1 MSDQLPRIKFSEKI
15 LKLLKELEDNDSYI
29 AFEILYMSE
38 PKSKYF
44 NGLKITD
51 VDVSSKDYHF
61 DVTTVDGKKT
71 PMKIGQFIR
80 YYFKTL
86 FTQEDISEFSN
97 DYTSLSKG
105 QSPIAASVTKIE
117 KKEYVYDPKDVRS
130 TFLSLTQKTYP
141 HFSDCRHEKEVLKYL
156 PPLEEDQFGNYY
168 KIIGDKQPKV
178 MFTSH
183 LDTADREQKVTN
195 LYSKVQNGDE
205 IIYTDGSTIL
215 GADDKAGVAV
225 MLYMMSHNIP
235 GLYYFFIGEE
245 RGGIGSN
252 ALAGVFDN
260 TPYLKEVKKCISFDR
275 RRTVS
280 VITHQLGRQC
290 CSNEFGTALCKEYNK
305 SGLSLSLDPG
315 GIYTDSASFMD
326 DIPECTNISV
336 GYENE
341 HTGRELQNISYLER
355 LAKASLKVDWN
366 SLPIRRKAGVN
377 ADIVSRNKN
386 VIKEVK
392 DTIYGLPV
400 KVVGDEISDR
410 VYIRVDLDDSDID
423 SIYDNLILLQNICN
437 KHKIDTQATLI
448 DTFVKIELK

>member
-1 MSDQLPRIKFSEKI
+1 MSEQLPRIKFSEKI
-15 LKLLKELEDNDSYI
+15 LKLFKELEDNDSYI
-29 AFEILYMSE
+29 AFELMYMSE
-38 PKSKYF
+38 PGSKYF

-51 VDVSSKDYHF
+51 VDVSTKDYHF
-61 DVTTVDGKKT
+61 DVSVGGKKT

-80 YYFKTL
+80 YYFKNL

-105 QSPIAASVTKIE
+105 QSTTSPSVNKIE

-168 KIIGDKQPKV
+168 KIIGENPKV

-195 LYSKVQNGDE
+195 LYSRTQNGDE
-205 IIYTDGSTIL
+205 IIYTDGSSIL
-215 GADDKAGVAV
+215 GADDKAGVTV
-225 MLYMMSHNIP
+225 MLYMIAHNIP

-252 ALAGVFDN
+252 ALAGSFDT
-260 TPYLKEVKKCISFDR
+260 TPYLKEIKKCVSFDR
-275 RRTVS
+275 RRTGS

-290 CSNEFGTALCKEYNK
+290 CSNEFGSALCREFNK
-305 SGLSLSLDPG
+305 GGLSLSLDTT

-341 HTGRELQNISYLER
+341 HTGRELQNISFLDR

-366 SLPIRRKAGVN
+366 SLPVVRKAGINSEVL
-377 ADIVSRNKN
+377 RKHKN
-386 VIKEVK
+386 VIDEVK
-392 DTIYGLPV
+392 KTVYGLPT
-400 KVVGDEISDR
+400 KVVGMDDK
-410 VYIRVDLDDSDID
+410 VYIRVDLDDSDIE
-423 SIYDNLILLQNICN
+423 SIYDNLILLQNVCN
-437 KHKIDTQATLI
+437 KHKIDSQVTLI